1 MINQYIEEVNKLK
14 KLIAAL
20 IIICFTVTF
29 AGCNVSNAVNAN
41 IGEKNNEVCLNIIT
55 TNKLLYMAVKE
66 IVKDKH
72 YVRYMFRDGSSQ
84 WIFNYS
90 QDSVDNI
97 AKQDLFIYS
106 GAEAEPWID
115 DFINKLSKGKV
126 GIINASRGAD
136 ILSRNENIDYNG
148 ESVTQNPYYYL
159 NDANY
164 KIILLNIKNAIEE
177 KDSKN
182 RKFYEENF
190 SSTIKNID
198 NLDKRLKN
206 LSSKMKKCTFI
217 VNNDDYDYFAKY
229 SSLKLVYL
237 PQFNITEYDKYKS
250 EMKDLEQ
257 QLSSL
262 NDIYY
267 LYNSDEQLRGVKE
280 LIDKYKITPVR
291 INPGNFDCSVSSL
304 LDYNIS
310 NLENIFSN

>member
-164 KIILLNIKNAIEE
+164 KIILL
-177 KDSKN
+177 
-182 RKFYEENF
+182 
-190 SSTIKNID
+190 
-198 NLDKRLKN
+198 
-206 LSSKMKKCTFI
+206 
-217 VNNDDYDYFAKY
+217 
-229 SSLKLVYL
+229 
-237 PQFNITEYDKYKS
+237 
-250 EMKDLEQ
+250 
-257 QLSSL
+257 
-262 NDIYY
+262 
-267 LYNSDEQLRGVKE
+267 
-280 LIDKYKITPVR
+280 
-291 INPGNFDCSVSSL
+291 
-304 LDYNIS
+304 
-310 NLENIFSN
+310 